1 MPDSWKLSLPCTK
14 QEAEAI
20 AEDRVPLAL
29 PDPQP
34 VLMTSEPDPARPD
47 AWRLD
52 AYFETEPDAATVAL
66 IRTLAPSAGR
76 VAPQM
81 ERLSDADW
89 VTLSQAG
96 LDPIRAGRF
105 FVHTAAHAD
114 AVPADAVAFSIEAG
128 QAFGTG
134 QHETTT
140 GCLLMLDR
148 LKAHGARFKDIADI
162 GTGTGLLAF
171 AARAQWAT
179 AAVIASDI
187 DPVSI
192 AVTAENAEVNAIPVG
207 RGRGRMELVVAAGLA
222 HPRLRA
228 RAPYDLVI
236 ANILAG
242 PLIDLAPALASAI
255 VPGGSLILAGL
266 LDHQAEKVANAYRR
280 EGMRLAGRIDRG
292 DWPTLRLVKRP
303 RGAIAHK
310 PASRG

>member
-1 MPDSWKLSLPCTK
+1 
-14 QEAEAI
+14 
-20 AEDRVPLAL
+20 VPLAL

-171 AARAQWAT
+171 AARALWPT